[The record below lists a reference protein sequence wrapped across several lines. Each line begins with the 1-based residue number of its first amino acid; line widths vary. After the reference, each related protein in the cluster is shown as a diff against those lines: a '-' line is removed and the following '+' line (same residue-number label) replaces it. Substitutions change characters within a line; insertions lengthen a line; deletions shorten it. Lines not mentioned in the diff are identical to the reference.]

1 MATSQSTGP
10 FGPREYTY
18 EQLAEAAHHF
28 SNKYLLGQGGFGQ
41 VYEGSLHG
49 EKFAIKK
56 LRFPPDEQ
64 TKKGLDE
71 IHVISSVRHRNLVKL
86 LGYCVDRS
94 NNVLLVL
101 EYFRNKSL
109 KVNLHEKEEILDW
122 QKRRKIAIGSAKG
135 LEYLH
140 DHCSPTII
148 HQDIKPDNI
157 LLDDNFEP
165 KIADF
170 GLARIFTDHNT
181 HISMSQVGTEI
192 YMDPECSGKV
202 TDKVDVYSFGV
213 VLLELITGRKP
224 KYQGNIVT
232 WAGSQIKKALG
243 GEFKDFVDF
252 KLQKYDKEE
261 MKRMVHCAAFCV
273 YKRPK
278 FRPPM
283 RKIVR
288 ALEGDMPLANL
299 SDEMIDNQLPH
310 IIINEDNNNVD
321 FLHHMVQKLFPQEM
335 GTLDF
340 LHSQHYFRVFRAKLQ
355 ADPNLLQPL
364 LQELGSQKP
373 QILRFIQEHQDDFL
387 RFINQPVEGGEGN
400 IIDLEQLQAA
410 MTRMVIVTP
419 IERVEAMR
427 YDRASASNPVVGLNA
442 NPLYPFPQGVPSAA
456 GAVPIN
462 FFRNDPQFQ
471 AFRARVQASP
481 HLLDGMLQHVGNQNP
496 HALRFIQEHWADFIH
511 FINEPIEG
519 GQRNIL
525 ALGQPQ
531 PAMPQMGVPSAAGAG
546 PINFFRYDPRFQ
558 ELRARVQASPH
569 LLNGMLQHVGS
580 QNPHALRFIQEHWAD
595 FLHFINEPVG
605 RG

>member
-283 RKIVR
+283 RK
-288 ALEGDMPLANL
+288 
-299 SDEMIDNQLPH
+299 
-310 IIINEDNNNVD
+310 
-321 FLHHMVQKLFPQEM
+321 
-335 GTLDF
+335 
-340 LHSQHYFRVFRAKLQ
+340 
-355 ADPNLLQPL
+355 PL

-410 MTRMVIVTP
+410 MTRM
-419 IERVEAMR
+419 
-427 YDRASASNPVVGLNA
+427 
-442 NPLYPFPQGVPSAA
+442 GVPSAA

-481 HLLDGMLQHVGNQNP
+481 HLLDG
-496 HALRFIQEHWADFIH
+496 
-511 FINEPIEG
+511 

-531 PAMPQMGVPSAAGAG
+531 PAMPQMVIVTPEEREAM
-546 PINFFRYDPRFQ
+546 RYD
-558 ELRARVQASPH
+558 RAAAS
-569 LLNGMLQHVGS
+569 
-580 QNPHALRFIQEHWAD
+580 NPVRRCRRPPSVWGIS
-595 FLHFINEPVG
+595 I
-605 RG
+605 

>member
-165 KIADF
+165 K
-170 GLARIFTDHNT
+170 
-181 HISMSQVGTEI
+181 
-192 YMDPECSGKV
+192 
-202 TDKVDVYSFGV
+202 
-213 VLLELITGRKP
+213 
-224 KYQGNIVT
+224 
-232 WAGSQIKKALG
+232 AGSQIKKALG

-531 PAMPQMGVPSAAGAG
+531 PAMPQMVIVTPEEREAMRYDRAAASNPVVGLNANPTYPILQGVPSAAGAG